1 MAENDLDEEVIAIT
15 LDGTGYGTDNRI
27 WGGEILLCTQKNFKR
42 KAHLSYIRMPGGDAA
57 VLEPWRMAA
66 SILYQTF
73 GKDFLTLDI
82 PYIRQMKKESL
93 SVVCQMMEKNINS
106 PLTSSAG
113 RLFDA
118 IASLLCIRH
127 KISYES
133 QAAMELETVAGK
145 NLIEDVLTEDVSID
159 EAYRFDFVQNKINT
173 NDDLCEIDMMNGIR
187 QIVADLMQNKSIGA
201 ISSKF
206 HHTLVAAF
214 TKATFRVS
222 KETGIQKIVLSGGVF
237 NNDIILNQM
246 IRIFKKNNYKV
257 YTHTKVPTGDGGICL
272 GQAVVAAA
280 LQGN

>member
-1 MAENDLDEEVIAIT
+1 
-15 LDGTGYGTDNRI
+15 
-27 WGGEILLCTQKNFKR
+27 
-42 KAHLSYIRMPGGDAA
+42 
-57 VLEPWRMAA
+57 
-66 SILYQTF
+66 
-73 GKDFLTLDI
+73 
-82 PYIRQMKKESL
+82 
-93 SVVCQMMEKNINS
+93 MMEKNINS

-159 EAYRFDFVQNKINT
+159 EAYRFDFVQNKTNT